1 MDRDEQELRGRVR
14 PLQAEA
20 RERLGAPPS
29 PERLLAYHEGR
40 LGTAERLE
48 VEEGIAA
55 FPEAGRLLLD
65 LARFPAVEPAPEVE
79 VPSDDEIAARWREFR
94 AARRGVAAGRDLE
107 HRPLAPVTP
116 LPRRPESERPK
127 PAQGYPRRWPVVLAA
142 AAAALLAIG
151 LAYFLGTR
159 GAGPEAR
166 TNLAFAALAPAG
178 EGEGRGSAE
187 VELQVPP
194 SADGVLLSLGYGSPL
209 DSPVSLTVHDPRGR
223 TVLRRDGLEL
233 GTGGT
238 FLIDLPRQLLTP
250 GVYRLEISAPGQP
263 EPLAVYTVELT
274 FE

>member
-1 MDRDEQELRGRVR
+1 MERDDQELRERVL

-29 PERLLAYHEGR
+29 PELLLAYHEGR

-65 LARFPAVEPAPEVE
+65 LARFPAVEPAPGVE

-94 AARRGVAAGRDLE
+94 AARRGTAAGRDLE
-107 HRPLAPVTP
+107 RRPLAPVTQ
-116 LPRRPESERPK
+116 LPRRPGSEQPE
-127 PAQGYPRRWPVVLAA
+127 PASRSARRWPVFLAA
-142 AAAALLAIG
+142 AAAVIVALG
-151 LAYFLGTR
+151 LAYLLGTR
-159 GAGPEAR
+159 AAGPEAR
-166 TNLAFAALAPAG
+166 ANLAFAALAPEG

-187 VELQVPP
+187 VELHVPP

-209 DSPVSLTVHDPRGR
+209 EGPVSLTVHNPRGR

-250 GVYRLEISAPGQP
+250 GVHRLEISAPGQP